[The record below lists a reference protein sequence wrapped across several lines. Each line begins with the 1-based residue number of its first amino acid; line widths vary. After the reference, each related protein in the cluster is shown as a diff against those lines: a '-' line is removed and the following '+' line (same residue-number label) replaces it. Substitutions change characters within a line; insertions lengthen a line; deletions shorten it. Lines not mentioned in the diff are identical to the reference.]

1 MAELLITLPDGQT
14 LRRQLGNEPMVIGR
28 DAACEIPI
36 DDPSASR
43 HHARF
48 ISTPDGYTVEDMG
61 SKNGT
66 LINDM
71 PCNKELLSDGDRIL
85 VGSALVVFHD
95 ATASQT
101 TGSVIVADDDLTRSH
116 ATRYVSRDQS
126 LALSQKRLEMIYEL
140 SAKLTTLQDRKSLLD
155 SAMDI
160 CMEMLKF
167 ERGAIG
173 IRQRQGRGVDWPVV
187 RNLRGEEGELKISRS
202 LLSRALEHGE
212 RAIFTDTGIG
222 NADPTVSIAQHGIR
236 SAMCV
241 PLTSEDDIL
250 GVIYG
255 DLTSTS
261 ASYKDEDIDFFAA
274 IAQQI
279 SIGLINSNLLADQQ
293 QMIRMRHDI
302 DIARSIQNGLFP
314 KIMPDRDNFQ
324 VAAVN
329 DPGDRISGD
338 YYDVIERDDGCVWC
352 LIADVTGEG
361 VPAAMLMANLQSA
374 VRITVEK
381 SDDPAD
387 LLSQWNKL
395 IFRNTDPSK
404 FITGLLALV
413 DPAARKISI
422 ASAGHCSPIL
432 IRKGVKPKI
441 LEHEPSFP
449 LGIVEDAT
457 FNSVTMELGSDP
469 CMMLCYTDGVIEAMN
484 PDEQFYGMD
493 RLVEAASDLQDLNAA
508 SLVKKI
514 RKSVSSFSGSA
525 EQSDDI
531 TVLAFRIG

>member
-1 MAELLITLPDGQT
+1 MAELMITLPDGQT
-14 LRRQLGNEPMVIGR
+14 LRQPLGDEPMVIGR
-28 DAACEIPI
+28 DAGCDIPI

-43 HHARF
+43 RHARF
-48 ISTPDGYTVEDMG
+48 LPTPDGYTVEDMG

-66 LINDM
+66 LVNDS
-71 PCNKELLSDGDRIL
+71 PCNKEILCDGDRVL
-85 VGSALVVFHD
+85 VGSAMVVYRD
-95 ATASQT
+95 ESESQT
-101 TGSVIVADDDLTRSH
+101 TGSVVVADDDLTRTH

-126 LALSQKRLEMIYEL
+126 LALSQRRLEMIYEL
-140 SAKLTTLQDRKSLLD
+140 SAKLTTLQDRETLLD
-155 SAMDI
+155 GAMDI

-173 IRQRQGRGVDWPVV
+173 IRQKQGRGVDWPVV
-187 RNLRGEEGELKISRS
+187 RNLRGVEGELKISRS

-212 RAIFTDTGIG
+212 RAIFTDSGIG
-222 NADPTVSIAQHGIR
+222 NADPTMSIAQHGIR

-255 DLTSTS
+255 DLTSMS

-279 SIGLINSNLLADQQ
+279 SIGLINSNLLADQKL
-293 QMIRMRHDI
+293 MIRLKHDI
-302 DIARSIQNGLFP
+302 DIARSIQNDLFP
-314 KIMPDRDNFQ
+314 KVMPDRDNFQ

-338 YYDVIERDDGCVWC
+338 YYDVIEREDGRVWC

-374 VRITVEK
+374 VRITVDQ
-381 SDDPAD
+381 SDDPSE
-387 LLSQWNKL
+387 LFRQWNNL

-413 DPAARKISI
+413 DPVKKTISM

-432 IRKGVKPKI
+432 IRKDAKPEV
-441 LEHEPSFP
+441 LEFEPSFP
-449 LGIVEDAT
+449 LGIVEGAT
-457 FNSVTMELGSDP
+457 FDTVTMELGPDP
-469 CMMLCYTDGVIEAMN
+469 CLILCYTDGVIEAMN
-484 PDEQFYGMD
+484 PEEKFYGMEH
-493 RLVEAASDLQDLNAA
+493 LVETASEQTDYNAA
-508 SLVKKI
+508 TLVKKI
-514 RKSVSSFSGSA
+514 RKSVSTFSDGA
-525 EQSDDI
+525 KQSDDI
-531 TVLAFRIG
+531 TVMAFRIG